1 MRRIVLV
8 VAVVVLA
15 VAALAAVHRQPPEW
29 WVQSMPAWLA
39 RTVYPLEH
47 DRLIR
52 EAALRNDIDPALVA
66 AVIYAESGFREGA
79 VSERGAVGLM
89 QLLPSTATEIAR
101 RTGGDRFVVAD
112 LRDPGVNIRY
122 GSHYL
127 ACLLDRYDGSLVQA
141 VAAYHAGI
149 RNVDRWVSRR
159 GGEVAVDEIPFA
171 DTREYVRE
179 VVSLTSLYRRAYAA
193 ELATPA

>member
-1 MRRIVLV
+1 MRRVVLV
-8 VAVVVLA
+8 AA
-15 VAALAAVHRQPPEW
+15 VAALAAAALLAVHRELPDW
-29 WVQSMPAWLA
+29 YVRSMPSWLA
-39 RTVYPLEH
+39 RTLYPLEH

-52 EAALRNDIDPALVA
+52 EAARRNDIDPALVA

-89 QLLPSTATEIAR
+89 QLMPSTAAEIAR

-112 LRDPGVNIRY
+112 LRDPGVNIRF

-127 ACLLDRYDGSLVQA
+127 ASLLAHYDGSLVEA
-141 VAAYHAGI
+141 VAAYHAGVA
-149 RNVDRWVSRR
+149 NVDGWVSRH
-159 GGEVAVDEIPFA
+159 GGEVAAAEIPFA

-179 VVSLTSLYRRAYAA
+179 VVTLTALYRRAYAA
-193 ELATPA
+193 ELEAPA